1 VSVLTLTVV
10 SAGLTRQVDINVLFP
25 FNVPVFVPHVLVRA
39 VSKTLSSLRIAAP
52 SDGKANSN
60 GHGAFVRFSFPMNFV
75 TAPLIANLFLLAIS
89 ATGRTEVHD
98 GIVGANNIAP
108 YDIMIFFLSLAYI
121 ALSIDA
127 SGLIRYLAY
136 RVLKSGGNAGHR
148 LYLSLYSFFF
158 VLTAAI
164 GNDPIILS
172 GTPFLAYMTR
182 VSANIAHPR
191 AWIYGQFA
199 VANIASAILVSSN
212 PTNLVIAGAFSIRF
226 INYTANV
233 IVPVMVT
240 GVALFPCLLYVVFR
254 DDALVPKRIEMHQ
267 LSDEAKEKKPVN
279 PNIPTARS
287 ESGSDDGDVPETALP
302 LAEIM
307 NPYMDKVGAIVAA
320 SILAVTLVTLLVVN
334 AVTGGGD
341 SIRAFWVTA
350 PAAITTL
357 CFDLVWGRMN
367 RHESRRIA
375 NERLSDTQAIA
386 SRRTAA
392 AAATAAPGEN
402 QGLGPAANEKHN
414 ELGSSNQPRNL
425 QPIQQ
430 PQRPQQS
437 VMLTTRIAARYRSFR
452 IDFPTASTVLASLP
466 FALVPFA
473 FCMFILVQALVTKG
487 WIPVFAHGWDAW
499 VEKTGTVGAVGGMG
513 FISVILCNAS
523 IRFSR
528 TPITDLL
535 TTRLVCW
542 HQYRHRY
549 PSVANRASVAGH
561 SHREWHSHLE
571 SHVLGNGLQHGHWR
585 QLRRFQRCL
594 QRVAGGSVVA
604 RYPRAQV
611 HPRAQPGLR
620 AHQSSYNRHHYGCR
634 LLGTP
639 WTGLYCQRR
648 FSV

>member
-1 VSVLTLTVV
+1 MKLTV
-10 SAGLTRQVDINVLFP
+10 ALTGLTRQADINVLFP
-25 FNVPVFVPHVLVRA
+25 FNVSVFVPHVLVRA

-52 SDGKANSN
+52 SEGKANS

-75 TAPLIANLFLLAIS
+75 TAPLIANLFLLAIL
-89 ATGRTEVHD
+89 AIGRTEVHD
-98 GIVGANNIAP
+98 GIVGANDIAP

-148 LYLSLYSFFF
+148 LYLSLYAFFF

-191 AWIYGQFA
+191 AWIYSQFA

-233 IVPVMVT
+233 IVPVLVT
-240 GVALFPCLLYVVFR
+240 GVVLFPCLLYVVFR

-287 ESGSDDGDVPETALP
+287 EAGSDDGDVPETALP

-334 AVTGGGD
+334 AITQGGD

-357 CFDLVWGRMN
+357 CFDLVWGRIN

-375 NERLSDTQAIA
+375 NERLSDTQVIA
-386 SRRTAA
+386 SMRATAA
-392 AAATAAPGEN
+392 AAATSGED
-402 QGLGPAANEKHN
+402 QGLGTAANEKHN
-414 ELGSSNQPRNL
+414 GQGSSNQPHNL

-430 PQRPQQS
+430 PQQYQQP
-437 VMLTTRIAARYRSFR
+437 VMLTTRIATRYRSFR

-513 FISVILCNAS
+513 FISVILCNVS
-523 IRFSR
+523 DRVSR
-528 TPITDLL
+528 TPGTALL
-535 TTRLVCW
+535 TVHLVCW
-542 HQYRHRY
+542 HKYRHRY
-549 PSVANRASVAGH
+549 PSVANRASLARH
-561 SHREWHSHLE
+561 SHRERHSHLE
-571 SHVLGNGLQHGHWR
+571 SHVLGNCLQHDHWR
-585 QLRRFQRCL
+585 QLWRFQRCL
-594 QRVAGGSVVA
+594 QCVTGWSVVA
-604 RYPRAQV
+604 
-611 HPRAQPGLR
+611 
-620 AHQSSYNRHHYGCR
+620 
-634 LLGTP
+634 
-639 WTGLYCQRR
+639 
-648 FSV
+648 

>member
-52 SDGKANSN
+52 SDDKANSN
-60 GHGAFVRFSFPMNFV
+60 GHRAFVRSSFPMNFV
-75 TAPLIANLFLLAIS
+75 TAPLIANLFLLAVS
-89 ATGRTEVHD
+89 AIGRTEIHD

-233 IVPVMVT
+233 IVPVLVT

-287 ESGSDDGDVPETALP
+287 ESESDDGNVPETALP

-350 PAAITTL
+350 PAAVTTL

-375 NERLSDTQAIA
+375 NERLSDTQMIA
-386 SRRTAA
+386 SRRAA
-392 AAATAAPGEN
+392 AAATAAPGED
-402 QGLGPAANEKHN
+402 QGLGTTTNEKHD
-414 ELGSSNQPRNL
+414 EQGSSNQPRNL
-425 QPIQQ
+425 HPIQQ
-430 PQRPQQS
+430 PQQP
-437 VMLTTRIAARYRSFR
+437 VMLTTSIAARYRSFR
-452 IDFPTASTVLASLP
+452 IDFPTASTVLVSLP

-513 FISVILCNAS
+513 FISVILCNVS
-523 IRFSR
+523 IRFSG
-528 TPITDLL
+528 THQITDLL

-542 HQYRHRY
+542 HKYRHRH
-549 PSVANRASVAGH
+549 PSVANRTSVARH
-561 SHREWHSHLE
+561 THRERHSHLE
-571 SHVLGNGLQHGHWR
+571 PHVLGNRLQHGHWR

-594 QRVAGGSVVA
+594 QCVAGWAVVA
-604 RYPRAQV
+604 
-611 HPRAQPGLR
+611 
-620 AHQSSYNRHHYGCR
+620 
-634 LLGTP
+634 
-639 WTGLYCQRR
+639 
-648 FSV
+648 

>member
-1 VSVLTLTVV
+1 LTLTVV

-52 SDGKANSN
+52 SDGKADSN

-287 ESGSDDGDVPETALP
+287 ESGSDD
-302 LAEIM
+302 
-307 NPYMDKVGAIVAA
+307 
-320 SILAVTLVTLLVVN
+320 
-334 AVTGGGD
+334 
-341 SIRAFWVTA
+341 
-350 PAAITTL
+350 
-357 CFDLVWGRMN
+357 
-367 RHESRRIA
+367 HES
-375 NERLSDTQAIA
+375 LHGQ
-386 SRRTAA
+386 SRR
-392 AAATAAPGEN
+392 
-402 QGLGPAANEKHN
+402 
-414 ELGSSNQPRNL
+414 
-425 QPIQQ
+425 
-430 PQRPQQS
+430 
-437 VMLTTRIAARYRSFR
+437 YCRS
-452 IDFPTASTVLASLP
+452 LY
-466 FALVPFA
+466 
-473 FCMFILVQALVTKG
+473 
-487 WIPVFAHGWDAW
+487 
-499 VEKTGTVGAVGGMG
+499 
-513 FISVILCNAS
+513 
-523 IRFSR
+523 SR
-528 TPITDLL
+528 S
-535 TTRLVCW
+535 
-542 HQYRHRY
+542 H
-549 PSVANRASVAGH
+549 AGH
-561 SHREWHSHLE
+561 SSRC
-571 SHVLGNGLQHGHWR
+571 QCGHWR
-585 QLRRFQRCL
+585 WRLYPCFLGHCTCRNHNALLRSRLGSHEQARVTTNRQR
-594 QRVAGGSVVA
+594 A
-604 RYPRAQV
+604 PI
-611 HPRAQPGLR
+611 
-620 AHQSSYNRHHYGCR
+620 
-634 LLGTP
+634 
-639 WTGLYCQRR
+639 
-648 FSV
+648 